1 MENLERGIII
11 LDKSKG
17 ITSFT
22 ACDNVRKK
30 LGAKKAGHAG
40 TLDPNVTGVLIIAL
54 NSATKLMPLF
64 NKLDKEYEG
73 QAYFHKDIPLKK
85 IKQTIKSKFLGKITQ
100 LPPRKSRVKRQE
112 RERTIYEFKITKKQ
126 EQNIFFRVK
135 CQAGTYI
142 RKLIHDLG
150 QELGCGAHMT
160 ELRRIKQGPFSINKA
175 TKFEKLI
182 QKHIIPA
189 EKIISKVSP
198 IIFLKKEA
206 EKNLNQGK
214 FLNAE
219 DIIKISGKFEKEQI
233 IAAFSNKKVI
243 ALVRSF
249 FSSDK
254 IKKQGGKVLKP
265 ERII

>member
-1 MENLERGIII
+1 MEKSIII
-11 LDKSKG
+11 LDKPQG

-73 QAYFHKDIPLKK
+73 QAHLHKDIPLKK
-85 IKQTIKSKFLGKITQ
+85 IKQIIKNKFLGKIMQ

-112 RERTIYEFKITKKQ
+112 REREIYKFKITKKKN
-126 EQNIFFRVK
+126 QNIFFRVK
-135 CQAGTYI
+135 CEAGTYI

-150 QELGCGAHMT
+150 QELGCGAHMI
-160 ELRRIKQGPFSINKA
+160 ELRRTKQGPFLIKQA
-175 TKFEKLI
+175 IKFEKLT
-182 QKHIIPA
+182 KKYIIPA

-198 IIFLKKEA
+198 IVFLKKQGK
-206 EKNLNQGK
+206 EKLKQGK

-233 IAAFSNKKVI
+233 VAAFSNKKVI
-243 ALVRSF
+243 ALVKPF
-249 FSSDK
+249 FSSNK
-254 IKKQGGKVLKP
+254 IKKQEDKVLKP